1 MEVSLDEVLGHLQ
14 EIGWSKEALE
24 ERQKKFEGR
33 YEKIGHP
40 TEYNGEITE
49 NGRKYLEG
57 LRESIKNPTDISFN
71 KKAQPKID
79 YKDAKIVF
87 WQIMS
92 EKLRRDGRP
101 FSTEGNVKEVIP
113 QLIRYFIGDK
123 NGDLPIN
130 KGIYLWGDTGS
141 GKTFLFES
149 LQEMVKR
156 LGLSHQ
162 SFKIHNTTSIVEQVL
177 MDGNLNS
184 SLYVSSSCVFD
195 DFGIEEPI
203 VRVYNNEIK
212 PMTTIVNRAYEGFKN
227 SQQMTHFTS
236 MLPLEGL
243 LDKESKGIKQIDR
256 RVFERIKEMTTSV
269 KLSGKS
275 KRNISKTC

>member
-1 MEVSLDEVLGHLQ
+1 MEVSLNEVLGHFQ

-49 NGRKYLEG
+49 KGREHI
-57 LRESIKNPTDISFN
+57 LRV
-71 KKAQPKID
+71 KKSMTQPMTNSLNEIQPKID
-79 YKDAKIVF
+79 YKVAREVF
-87 WQIMS
+87 WEIMS

-123 NGDLPIN
+123 NGYLPIN

-162 SFKIHNTTSIVEQVL
+162 SFKMS
-177 MDGNLNS
+177 
-184 SLYVSSSCVFD
+184 
-195 DFGIEEPI
+195 
-203 VRVYNNEIK
+203 
-212 PMTTIVNRAYEGFKN
+212 
-227 SQQMTHFTS
+227 
-236 MLPLEGL
+236 
-243 LDKESKGIKQIDR
+243 
-256 RVFERIKEMTTSV
+256 
-269 KLSGKS
+269 
-275 KRNISKTC
+275 

>member
-1 MEVSLDEVLGHLQ
+1 MEESLEEVLGHFQ

-49 NGRKYLEG
+49 KGREHILRVKKSMTQPTTIS
-57 LRESIKNPTDISFN
+57 LREM
-71 KKAQPKID
+71 QPKID
-79 YKDAKIVF
+79 YEVAREVF
-87 WQIMS
+87 WEIMS

-156 LGLSHQ
+156 LGLRHQ

-177 MDGNLNS
+177 IDGNLNS

-212 PMTTIVNRAYEGFKN
+212 PMTTIVNRAYESFKN